1 MLHWVKQLV
10 VNIISFMFGTAQF
23 QFQLPSGVERKVD
36 EIRKIAKTVNFMGAD
51 PKQWAEIS

>member
-51 PKQWAEIS
+51 PKQ